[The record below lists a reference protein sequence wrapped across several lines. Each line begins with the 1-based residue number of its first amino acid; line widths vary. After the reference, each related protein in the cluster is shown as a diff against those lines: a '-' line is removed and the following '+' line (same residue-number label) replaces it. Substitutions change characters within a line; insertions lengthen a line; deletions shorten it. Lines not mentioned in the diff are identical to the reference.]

1 MKTDKSN
8 AADQLNP
15 VKFIRTISTDAEVV
29 HRWFHQEHSKI
40 LDFLGGSILSIVAG
54 LLAAWICRRIFL
66 RHHAVLKWEVLNAL
80 VTPLILLAV
89 LVACFMFSLPML
101 KTLPVFWYELDLRF
115 FYAALVFAAAWGIL
129 RLVSVL
135 HQKIRCLAD
144 RSDNSLD
151 NLTVNMIGNTL
162 KIAIALTA
170 LLFVGQKIFDLNI
183 TALLASAGIIG
194 LAIALAAKDTVS
206 NFFGTIVII
215 ADCPFRKGDRIESG
229 KINGIVK
236 YIGMRST
243 KIMTSDESIYTIPN
257 SMLTDS
263 ALCNINQR
271 GCIKHVMEIG
281 LTYETSAEQME
292 NAVRLLHG
300 ILDNFHGPDAPG
312 QQPHIYF
319 SGYGAYSLNLHI
331 IVWLKTSSFAEEE
344 KLLNELNLEI
354 LKQFNA
360 AGLEFA
366 FPTQTL
372 YLNQPTPSLAVPV
385 RPAETQDPPSLR

>member
-1 MKTDKSN
+1 MKADKN
-8 AADQLNP
+8 NQAARLDP
-15 VKFIRTISTDAEVV
+15 DKFIRTISTDAEKTEN
-29 HRWFHQEHSKI
+29 WFCREHVKI
-40 LDFLGGSILSIVAG
+40 MEFLGGSVLSIVLG
-54 LLAAWICRRIFL
+54 LLAAWICRRIFRSL
-66 RHHAVLKWEVLNAL
+66 ITRHPDVLKWKVLNAL
-80 VTPLILLAV
+80 TMPVILLAV
-89 LVACFMFSLPML
+89 LISCFLFSIPML
-101 KTLPVFWYELDLRF
+101 KTLPVFWYELDLRL

-135 HQKIRCLAD
+135 DQKIRCLAD
-144 RSDNSLD
+144 RNDNSLD
-151 NLTVNMIGNTL
+151 NLTVSMIGNTL

-170 LLFVGQKIFDLNI
+170 LLFVGQNIFDLNI

-215 ADCPFRKGDRIESG
+215 ADCPFRNGDRIQSG
-229 KINGIVK
+229 SVNGIVK
-236 YIGMRST
+236 HIGMRST
-243 KIMTSDESIYTIPN
+243 KIMTPDESIYTIPN

-263 ALCNINQR
+263 ALCNINHR

-281 LTYETSAEQME
+281 LTYDTSADQME
-292 NAVRLLHG
+292 NAIRILHE

-344 KLLNELNLEI
+344 KLRNELNLEI
-354 LKQFNA
+354 LKRFNA
-360 AGLEFA
+360 AGLNFA
-366 FPTQTL
+366 YTTQTL
-372 YLNQPTPSLAVPV
+372 YLAGNPSAGK
-385 RPAETQDPPSLR
+385 